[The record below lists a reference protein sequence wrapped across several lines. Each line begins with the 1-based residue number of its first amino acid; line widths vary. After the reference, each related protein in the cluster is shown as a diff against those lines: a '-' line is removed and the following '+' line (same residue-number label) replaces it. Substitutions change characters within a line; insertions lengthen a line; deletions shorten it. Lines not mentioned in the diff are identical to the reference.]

1 MELRKLKEL
10 WDGSSNSSI
19 PINEKELNQ
28 ILNKRSRRPIAI
40 IKRNLKLEM
49 AFGILF
55 YCFFIWIVSNQAVS
69 IILYFDIILL
79 VVAGI
84 LYSIY
89 VFYKN
94 QLLKKMECMSCEVKS
109 NLSLQL
115 GFLEKLVKLYFKVG
129 NIFVLFICSIQSIAQ
144 TDKTNALLWE
154 ISGNSLK
161 QPSYL
166 FGTIHMICKEDF
178 TFSELA
184 KQKFNASKQVYL
196 ELDMDDPKLQP
207 VMMGLMQLPGNESL
221 RNKLGE
227 NNFNKLDS
235 FLKKQTNMNLAVFDR
250 FKPMMVMSLLAQRI
264 LSCAAM
270 ESYEMNFVKMASEQK
285 KELLGLERVE
295 DQVAVFDAIP
305 DSLEIRSIM
314 NMVNDFES
322 QKKEFTRMSS
332 LYKAQNLDSLYQLL
346 VASPEMMGSQ
356 ELLLDRRNRN
366 WIPIMESA
374 MKKSSTFFAVGAGHL
389 AGSQGVLEL
398 LRKQGYKVKPIQ

>member
-1 MELRKLKEL
+1 MK
-10 WDGSSNSSI
+10 WMS
-19 PINEKELNQ
+19 
-28 ILNKRSRRPIAI
+28 
-40 IKRNLKLEM
+40 
-49 AFGILF
+49 
-55 YCFFIWIVSNQAVS
+55 
-69 IILYFDIILL
+69 
-79 VVAGI
+79 
-84 LYSIY
+84 
-89 VFYKN
+89 
-94 QLLKKMECMSCEVKS
+94 LKKS
-109 NLSLQL
+109 
-115 GFLEKLVKLYFKVG
+115 KLWT
-129 NIFVLFICSIQSIAQ
+129 VLLLTICSIQSIAQ

-250 FKPMMVMSLLAQRI
+250 FKPMMVMSLLAQRL

-332 LYKAQNLDSLYQLL
+332 LYKAQNLESLYQLL

>member
-1 MELRKLKEL
+1 MKWMSLRKSKL
-10 WDGSSNSSI
+10 WT
-19 PINEKELNQ
+19 
-28 ILNKRSRRPIAI
+28 
-40 IKRNLKLEM
+40 
-49 AFGILF
+49 
-55 YCFFIWIVSNQAVS
+55 V
-69 IILYFDIILL
+69 LL
-79 VVAGI
+79 
-84 LYSIY
+84 LT
-89 VFYKN
+89 
-94 QLLKKMECMSCEVKS
+94 
-109 NLSLQL
+109 
-115 GFLEKLVKLYFKVG
+115 
-129 NIFVLFICSIQSIAQ
+129 ICSIQSIAQ

-250 FKPMMVMSLLAQRI
+250 FKPMMVMSLLAQRL